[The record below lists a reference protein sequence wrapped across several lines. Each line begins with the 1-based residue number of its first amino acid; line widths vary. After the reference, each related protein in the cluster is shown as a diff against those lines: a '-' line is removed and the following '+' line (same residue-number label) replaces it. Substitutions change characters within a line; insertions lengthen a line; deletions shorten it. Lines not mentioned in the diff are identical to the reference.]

1 MNAHRNPTRGKSLRP
16 VNTLTFTQRLAAHAL
31 LTERIEL
38 LESGLC
44 KYKDPNA
51 NDTTIAAELGP
62 EYNNSNIKSIRAEC
76 FGRIWKQ
83 PAAPVHPAPMVD
95 YSEDIR
101 VLNKNCEN
109 LQINIQALTDHVNRR
124 DQTNLENINALG
136 LHIDVR
142 TKDYPTEIARVSAAA
157 DAMTTRYHHAME
169 RIEVLEK
176 RFTGLLEKVNRK

>member
-1 MNAHRNPTRGKSLRP
+1 MNAHPKPTRGKALRP
-16 VNTLTFTQRLAAHAL
+16 INTLTFTQRLAAHAL

-83 PAAPVHPAPMVD
+83 PAAPVQQLAPAQDFAP
-95 YSEDIR
+95 DIQR
-101 VLNKNCEN
+101 LFEAHDQMAEATNKANRDAATKIE
-109 LQINIQALTDHVNRR
+109 AL
-124 DQTNLENINALG
+124 
-136 LHIDVR
+136 
-142 TKDYPTEIARVSAAA
+142 
-157 DAMTTRYHHAME
+157 TTRYHHAME

-176 RFTGLLEKVNRK
+176 RFTGLLEKVNRR

>member
-1 MNAHRNPTRGKSLRP
+1 MNAHPKPTRGKALRP
-16 VNTLTFTQRLAAHAL
+16 ANTLTFTQRLAAHAL

-76 FGRIWKQ
+76 FGRLWKQ
-83 PAAPVHPAPMVD
+83 LAAPAQ
-95 YSEDIR
+95 
-101 VLNKNCEN
+101 L
-109 LQINIQALTDHVNRR
+109 ALMQDF
-124 DQTNLENINALG
+124 G
-136 LHIDVR
+136 
-142 TKDYPTEIARVSAAA
+142 PEIARVNERVTEHSDGLRAEIVKLNQKVNGETAKASAAL
-157 DAMTTRYHHAME
+157 DAMITRYHHALE
-169 RIEVLEK
+169 RIEILEK